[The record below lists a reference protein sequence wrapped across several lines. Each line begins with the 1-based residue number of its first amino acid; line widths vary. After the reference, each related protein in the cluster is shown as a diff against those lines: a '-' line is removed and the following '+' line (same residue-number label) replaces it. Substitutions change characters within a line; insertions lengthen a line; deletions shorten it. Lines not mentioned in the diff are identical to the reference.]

1 MPTPAVNEFDL
12 VVIGAGPAGCAA
24 ANTAALLGKKV
35 AVVERS
41 ATVGGAAINTGT
53 IPSKTLRETA
63 LALSGLKARA
73 LYGVDL
79 SLRREATVDDFLRH
93 ERQVR
98 TVEAA
103 QSRHLL
109 DRFGVTV
116 LQGTGS
122 FVDAHTVR
130 VGASATGSGGLF
142 RGEKIIIAIG
152 SVPSRPA
159 MFPFEHNRVHDSD
172 ELLYLTA
179 MPRSLAVIGAGVIGS
194 EYACMF
200 AVLGTRVHLI
210 DGRDTLLPFLDADLS
225 KALAASMTRQGV
237 VFHWKENVVKCEA
250 PRIGEIV
257 LTLTSG
263 NEVLVDHLLVCAG
276 RTSPTAELNPAAAG
290 VGLSS
295 RGLVPVDE
303 HYRTTVPHIYAVGD
317 VIGFPALAST
327 SAEQGRVAA
336 CHACG
341 SDFKKTLAAVLP
353 AGIYTIPELSTAGL
367 TEAQVREKGID
378 YVVGRGD
385 YAHNP
390 RGQIIGDKTG
400 FLKLIFQASDM
411 KLLGVHVI
419 GEQATE
425 LVHIGLTALMIG
437 AGAELFMNTCYNY
450 PTLGDLY
457 KLAAAD
463 ALLKRNKLG
472 RDPAILEDGG
482 W

>member
-1 MPTPAVNEFDL
+1 MPNEQQFDL

-24 ANTAALLGKKV
+24 ANTSALLGKKV
-35 AVVERS
+35 ALVEKNP
-41 ATVGGAAINTGT
+41 AVGGAAINTGT

-63 LALSGLKARA
+63 LALSGIKARA

-79 SLRREATVDDFLRH
+79 SLRREATVDDFLKH

-103 QSRHLL
+103 QSRRLL

-116 LQGTGS
+116 IQGTGS
-122 FVDAHTVR
+122 FIDAHTIKVIHP
-130 VGASATGSGGLF
+130 TPPGGCSTLIA
-142 RGEKIIIAIG
+142 EKIVIAIG
-152 SVPSRPA
+152 SAPSRPQQ
-159 MFPFEHNRVHDSD
+159 FPFEHNRIHDSD
-172 ELLYLTA
+172 ELLFITA

-200 AVLGTRVHLI
+200 AALGTRVHLI
-210 DGRDTLLPFLDADLS
+210 DGRDALLPFLDPDLS
-225 KALAASMTRQGV
+225 KALAATMEEDGI
-237 VFHWKENVVKCEA
+237 VFHWKENVVKCMA
-250 PRIGEIV
+250 PKVGDIE

-263 NEVLVDHLLVCAG
+263 QILVVDHVLVCAG
-276 RTSPTAELNPAAAG
+276 RTSPTAEMNPAAAG
-290 VGLSS
+290 IGLTS

-303 HYRTTVPHIYAVGD
+303 HFRTTTPHIYAVGD

-336 CHACG
+336 CHACS
-341 SDFKKTLAAVLP
+341 SDLKKRIAPTLP
-353 AGIYTIPELSTAGL
+353 TGIYTIPEVSTAGL
-367 TEAQVREKGID
+367 TEVQAREKGID
-378 YVVGRGD
+378 VIIGRAD
-385 YAHNP
+385 YFHNP
-390 RGQIIGDKTG
+390 RGQIIGEKRG
-400 FLKLIFQASDM
+400 FLKLVFKKEDM

-425 LVHIGLTALMIG
+425 LVHIGLMALMTG
-437 AGAELFMNTCYNY
+437 GGAELFLDTCFNY

-457 KLAAAD
+457 KLATSD

-472 RDPAILEDGG
+472 GDSKILEEG